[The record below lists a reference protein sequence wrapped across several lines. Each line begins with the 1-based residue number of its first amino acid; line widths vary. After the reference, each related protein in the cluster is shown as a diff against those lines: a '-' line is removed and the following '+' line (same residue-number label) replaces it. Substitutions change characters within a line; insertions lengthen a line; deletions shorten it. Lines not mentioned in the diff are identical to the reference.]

1 MEPVMEP
8 LDAIAA
14 ASSTFVAVLDQV
26 PSDQLGAATPCEEWD
41 VRELLAHVIVGSHM
55 AVALL
60 DGASAD
66 EAKEFWGQ
74 TFGDDIVDVCRESVD
89 VQLDR
94 VNIVSDWDAAVHH
107 VVGDMPASRLLGFRT
122 SDLTLHAW
130 DLATAFGIDDGIA
143 DDLAAD
149 VYVSLAPMAP
159 FIGDTGMF
167 GSGPSGA
174 VGDDA
179 TVKDRLLDLAGRR
192 P

>member
-1 MEPVMEP
+1 MEPVMG
-8 LDAIAA
+8 LLNAIAV
-14 ASSTFVAVLDQV
+14 ASSTFVAALDQV
-26 PSDQLGAATPCEEWD
+26 PTDQLGAATPCEEWD
-41 VRELLAHVIVGSHM
+41 VRELFGHVIVGRQM

-60 DGASAD
+60 DGASAG
-66 EAKEFWGQ
+66 EAKEFWSQ
-74 TFGDDIVDVCRESVD
+74 TSGDDIVDVCRESVD

-94 VNIVSDWDAAVHH
+94 FNFDSDWDTAVRH

-122 SDLTLHAW
+122 GDLTLHAW

-149 VYVSLAPMAP
+149 VYESLAPLAP
-159 FIGDTGMF
+159 FFGDTGMF

-174 VGDDA
+174 VGDNA
-179 TVKDRLLDLAGRR
+179 TVEDRFFDLAGRR